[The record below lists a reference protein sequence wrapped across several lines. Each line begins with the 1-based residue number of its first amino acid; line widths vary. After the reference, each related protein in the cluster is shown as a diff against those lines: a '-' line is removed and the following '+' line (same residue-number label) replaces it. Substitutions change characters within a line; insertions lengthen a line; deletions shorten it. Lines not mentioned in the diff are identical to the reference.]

1 MIELTP
7 DWRAEGACR
16 TADPDLFFPVA
27 VGAVANR
34 QIAKAQR
41 ICAGC
46 PVRQQCLDF
55 ALRTPEPRRLG
66 RHHAGAAHPGPP
78 GTGAPRAAHA
88 QQGGGGGPR
97 LLTGQ
102 GGTGGSDQP
111 VSPATSRG

>member
-16 TADPDLFFPVA
+16 AADPDLFFPVA

-55 ALRTPEPRRLG
+55 ALRTPEPAGVWGGTTPEQRTRARRA
-66 RHHAGAAHPGPP
+66 RARR
-78 GTGAPRAAHA
+78 APRVAQEAAEA
-88 QQGGGGGPR
+88 R
-97 LLTGQ
+97 A
-102 GGTGGSDQP
+102 S
-111 VSPATSRG
+111 

>member
-16 TADPDLFFPVA
+16 TADPNLFFPVA

-55 ALRTPEPRRLG
+55 ALRTPEPAGVWGGTTPEQRIRARRANN
-66 RHHAGAAHPGPP
+66 R
-78 GTGAPRAAHA
+78 RAAGRNWQETLEIRA
-88 QQGGGGGPR
+88 
-97 LLTGQ
+97 
-102 GGTGGSDQP
+102 S
-111 VSPATSRG
+111 

>member
-16 TADPDLFFPVA
+16 TADPNLFFPVA

-55 ALRTPEPRRLG
+55 ALRAPEPAGVWGGTTPEQRIRARRA
-66 RHHAGAAHPGPP
+66 RARR
-78 GTGAPRAAHA
+78 APRVTREAAEA
-88 QQGGGGGPR
+88 R
-97 LLTGQ
+97 A
-102 GGTGGSDQP
+102 S
-111 VSPATSRG
+111 